1 MKKPKLI
8 VITGPTASGKSAL
21 AVEVASRL
29 DTGVISADSRQVY
42 KGIPVVTAVPT
53 QEERRGV
60 AHHLLEVLPLDSY
73 YSASEFERD
82 ALAVSEGLFERNG
95 VAVVCGGSMMYVDAL
110 CNGIDELPTVPVM
123 RGDEA
128 AMEIRKID
136 RKDCREMPIIAMT
149 ANALESDVQNSYRC
163 GMNGHISKPIEPEEV
178 YKCLNKWLAGDQ
190 ERTG

>member
-82 ALAVSEGLFERNG
+82 ALAVSEGLFEET
-95 VAVVCGGSMMYVDAL
+95 VWLWCAAV
-110 CNGIDELPTVPVM
+110 
-123 RGDEA
+123 R
-128 AMEIRKID
+128 
-136 RKDCREMPIIAMT
+136 
-149 ANALESDVQNSYRC
+149 
-163 GMNGHISKPIEPEEV
+163 
-178 YKCLNKWLAGDQ
+178 
-190 ERTG
+190 